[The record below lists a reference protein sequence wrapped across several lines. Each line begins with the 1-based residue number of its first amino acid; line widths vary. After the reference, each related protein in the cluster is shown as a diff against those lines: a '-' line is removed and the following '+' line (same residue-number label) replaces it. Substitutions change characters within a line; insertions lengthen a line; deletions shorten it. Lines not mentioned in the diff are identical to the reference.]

1 MCAGERPLNSGVR
14 LLMSATPAP
23 WFVALV
29 LAPCWVLASDV
40 APLKT
45 LRKVHPEGVPWSIEL
60 TDGAGKGLGRLE
72 VLITDQSA
80 RSCLSSIGP
89 GAVRIEYLA
98 KDGPISRIVTSPY
111 GVGKFDGSTVQIDLT
126 GDTCDAYVI
135 LGGEMLAD
143 GSSSG
148 ELYTLG
154 IRSGQTLGAFHA
166 KVR

>member
-1 MCAGERPLNSGVR
+1 
-14 LLMSATPAP
+14 MSATPAP

-29 LAPCWVLASDV
+29 LAPCSVMASDL
-40 APLKT
+40 APLEA
-45 LRKVHPEGVPWSIEL
+45 LRKLHPEGVPWSIEL
-60 TDGAGKGLGRLE
+60 TDGAGKGLGRLD
-72 VLITDQSA
+72 VLITDQPA

-89 GAVRIEYLA
+89 DAVRIEYLA

-126 GDTCDAYVI
+126 GDTCDAYVL

-166 KVR
+166 TVR